1 MSGSGK
7 TSNKYRYLIKNTGIL
22 TISSFSSKILVF
34 LLVPLYTSVLSTA
47 EYGTYDL
54 SVTTIQ
60 LLLPVFT
67 LNIYDAV
74 MRFFMDS
81 RYSKKEVSAVG
92 NKYCVI
98 SIVLFAAVI
107 LINYR
112 LGVIQALR
120 DYSFLIFLYY
130 VTSLANQ
137 YLTQAAKGNEQV
149 RDIAVAGVI
158 NTAVT
163 LILNIVFLL
172 VFRMGLSGFFIA
184 YIAGQASSALIL
196 LVKLQYWKYAGF
208 GINRQYQKEMLAY
221 SVPLILGTV
230 GWWCNNASDRY
241 IVTFLC
247 GIAANGIYSV
257 AYKIPSI
264 LTTIQQLFLQAWQ
277 ISAVKEYEDR
287 DSASFY
293 GKTFTVINI
302 GMCLICMGL
311 ILFTKPLAKLLYA
324 KDFYEAWQY
333 VPFLLV
339 SGVFNAASGIIGPIL
354 NANRNSKSLGISSLA
369 GAVVNICLNF
379 VLIHFMGVQGAAVA
393 TAISSYVIYL
403 LRKVAAG
410 DSMQISGG
418 WKIYCSWALIIGQA
432 IVSIYIGSTLL
443 EACLIGIFILTNRAE
458 IQLIYRKMISSIN
471 SKRGDRDVSH

>member
-1 MSGSGK
+1 MNGSEK
-7 TSNKYRYLIKNTGIL
+7 SNNKYRYLLKNTGIL

-60 LLLPVFT
+60 LLIPVFT

-81 RYSKKEVSAVG
+81 RYSKGEVSAVG
-92 NKYCVI
+92 NKYCAI
-98 SIVLFAAVI
+98 SIGLFAIVI
-107 LINYR
+107 LVNYR
-112 LGVIQALR
+112 FGIIQPIR
-120 DYSFLIFLYY
+120 DYSLLVFLYY
-130 VTSLANQ
+130 VANLANQ

-149 RDIAVAGVI
+149 RDIAIAGVV

-163 LILNIVFLL
+163 LVLNILFLL

-196 LVKLQYWKYAGF
+196 LVTLRYWKYISF
-208 GINRQYQKEMLAY
+208 DINKQYQKEMLAY
-221 SVPLILGTV
+221 SVPLVLGTI

-247 GIAANGIYSV
+247 GIAANGVYSV

-264 LTTIQQLFLQAWQ
+264 LTTVQQIFLQAWQ
-277 ISAVKEYEDR
+277 ISALKEYDEQ

-293 GKTFTVINI
+293 GKTFVVINI

-311 ILFTKPLAKLLYA
+311 ILFTKPLAKVLYA
-324 KDFYEAWQY
+324 KDFFTAWQY

-354 NANRNSKSLGISSLA
+354 NANKNSKSLGTSSLA
-369 GAVVNICLNF
+369 GAVVNIILNF
-379 VLIHFMGVQGAAVA
+379 VLIKLMGVQGAAVA
-393 TAISSYVIYL
+393 TAVSSYVIYL
-403 LRKVAAG
+403 LRKIAAR
-410 DSMQISGG
+410 DNIQIDNS
-418 WKIYCSWALIIGQA
+418 WKVYCSWALIVTQA
-432 IVSIYIGSTLL
+432 LVCIYTGSIIAELVLIAAFMIINRSEIKTLSL
-443 EACLIGIFILTNRAE
+443 
-458 IQLIYRKMISSIN
+458 KMLSI
-471 SKRGDRDVSH
+471 RHR